1 MLSHVSAYTQDCGEG
16 EEAAVP
22 VTDAAGAARRPE
34 RFLQGVP
41 VTRNLDVK
49 ENGRNVCFAP
59 ALREHELVRPR
70 RALVEIVRKDT
81 R

>member
-22 VTDAAGAARRPE
+22 VTDAAGAGRVPE
-34 RFLQGVP
+34 RFLQDAP
-41 VTRNLDVK
+41 VTRGLDVE
-49 ENGRNVCFAP
+49 ENGRNGSFVP
-59 ALREHELVRPR
+59 ALREHELVRLR
-70 RALVEIVRKDT
+70 RALGEIVRKDT